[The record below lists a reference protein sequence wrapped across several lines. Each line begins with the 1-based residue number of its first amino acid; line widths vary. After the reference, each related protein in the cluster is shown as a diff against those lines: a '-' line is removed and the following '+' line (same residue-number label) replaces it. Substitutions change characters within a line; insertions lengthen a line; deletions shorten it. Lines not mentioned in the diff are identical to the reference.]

1 MANKPIQTSDIIQ
14 DKVLEKTIK
23 EFEAWG
29 VVVKKVESDLLDLAK
44 VTKKGLFDI
53 DTKKVESV
61 KKLSSEIAELE
72 AKTKLLNTSRQNQKK
87 TLSEVEKLQLKL
99 SKIRK
104 GELDETIKLRA
115 EISKETK
122 QRKENSVS
130 ILKTTLAYKKL
141 TIATNKA
148 QLEFKELAVQFG
160 VNSKQAESALQRY
173 NRLDDALRKVNNTAR
188 DGRRDVGRYGI
199 ATKGLGVNLASI
211 GSSLVGGLGIVA
223 GVQLFTRVLKD
234 SFDIIRN
241 FSKAQSDLAS
251 ILGTTASEIT
261 DLTELFKE
269 LGSTTVFSATEVTKA
284 GEELAKLGF
293 NAEQIKGS
301 LQGVLDTA
309 VALGT
314 DIPRASTL
322 VAGTLN
328 AFNLSAKESSRVASV
343 LGVASTKS
351 ALDIA
356 KLETSLSNVG
366 TTANAFGLSIEETT
380 AVLGLLAD
388 KNIDAS
394 TAGSQFRNILL
405 LSSKEGLNYR
415 EALDVIANSTDKAG
429 TALKLF
435 GKQGVSVALALAD
448 QKDVI
453 DSTTEAITNQDEAL
467 EKLVNERLNNL
478 DGDLKILSSTWEGLI
493 LSFEDGDGVLND
505 VLRGAV
511 KFATE
516 LVNIF
521 IKFNEIVGK
530 AFRII
535 GQFFDRLAV
544 EFKPLIDGIK
554 ELFNGVKELFNG
566 FGDFNIVGLITEAII
581 SRLVIAT
588 KLLVLPF
595 RLLFQQ
601 VLLLKDAFIIV
612 SNEGKKLLNLLGAD
626 FKIEPVIDIVSLQS
640 RFDKIKDIVI
650 DTFTVDK
657 LEVPTIDQQQVEK
670 AGEDFTKAFNKGISK
685 GGVGAKEEEAI
696 TGAIEKQR
704 IVVSKLQKEKEK
716 ANEEDI
722 ASINIRLG
730 IASEELKRLEELGI
744 ALKKVK
750 EIEDTRAKDA
760 NARVKQLLLDRKADE
775 IEIQGDSLKAT
786 LKNIDNKESAEIDAI
801 NNRYERELE
810 AEGLLAEQIAE
821 IQLKQQLEVEDTKNK
836 FDKLRDRENEKE
848 VKKFKDLQKTL
859 TDALQD
865 ALDARYD
872 KIQANLDRELEASKT
887 QQQRLQELADK
898 GSKDALESLQAER
911 EKEQAIEKEKL
922 RQQRQQANIQKG
934 IEVFKVLGQNDG
946 NVTKTIAD
954 VTLLEAFIK
963 TLPTAFDG
971 TEDTGKGGKGIDNKG
986 GFLSVL
992 HPNER
997 VVPKVINDKLK
1008 GISNVEL
1015 GTMAD
1020 VYNTLHPKLKEI
1032 KSDKTVVN
1040 FDRLEKAINELPKN
1054 MPMQNLIFDE
1064 QEKAYINIIKRNG
1077 KTERKH
1083 ARSNG
1088 LFR

>member
-1 MANKPIQTSDIIQ
+1 MCCKKKGEQI
-14 DKVLEKTIK
+14 EKTK
-23 EFEAWG
+23 E
-29 VVVKKVESDLLDLAK
+29 
-44 VTKKGLFDI
+44 DI
-53 DTKKVESV
+53 
-61 KKLSSEIAELE
+61 
-72 AKTKLLNTSRQNQKK
+72 
-87 TLSEVEKLQLKL
+87 
-99 SKIRK
+99 SKI
-104 GELDETIKLRA
+104 
-115 EISKETK
+115 
-122 QRKENSVS
+122 
-130 ILKTTLAYKKL
+130 
-141 TIATNKA
+141 
-148 QLEFKELAVQFG
+148 
-160 VNSKQAESALQRY
+160 
-173 NRLDDALRKVNNTAR
+173 
-188 DGRRDVGRYGI
+188 
-199 ATKGLGVNLASI
+199 
-211 GSSLVGGLGIVA
+211 
-223 GVQLFTRVLKD
+223 
-234 SFDIIRN
+234 
-241 FSKAQSDLAS
+241 
-251 ILGTTASEIT
+251 
-261 DLTELFKE
+261 
-269 LGSTTVFSATEVTKA
+269 
-284 GEELAKLGF
+284 
-293 NAEQIKGS
+293 
-301 LQGVLDTA
+301 LDT
-309 VALGT
+309 
-314 DIPRASTL
+314 DI
-322 VAGTLN
+322 
-328 AFNLSAKESSRVASV
+328 
-343 LGVASTKS
+343 TK
-351 ALDIA
+351 D
-356 KLETSLSNVG
+356 
-366 TTANAFGLSIEETT
+366 GL
-380 AVLGLLAD
+380 
-388 KNIDAS
+388 
-394 TAGSQFRNILL
+394 
-405 LSSKEGLNYR
+405 
-415 EALDVIANSTDKAG
+415 
-429 TALKLF
+429 
-435 GKQGVSVALALAD
+435 
-448 QKDVI
+448 
-453 DSTTEAITNQDEAL
+453 
-467 EKLVNERLNNL
+467 
-478 DGDLKILSSTWEGLI
+478 
-493 LSFEDGDGVLND
+493 
-505 VLRGAV
+505 
-511 KFATE
+511 
-516 LVNIF
+516 
-521 IKFNEIVGK
+521 
-530 AFRII
+530 
-535 GQFFDRLAV
+535 
-544 EFKPLIDGIK
+544 
-554 ELFNGVKELFNG
+554 
-566 FGDFNIVGLITEAII
+566 
-581 SRLVIAT
+581 
-588 KLLVLPF
+588 
-595 RLLFQQ
+595 
-601 VLLLKDAFIIV
+601 
-612 SNEGKKLLNLLGAD
+612 
-626 FKIEPVIDIVSLQS
+626 
-640 RFDKIKDIVI
+640 
-650 DTFTVDK
+650 
-657 LEVPTIDQQQVEK
+657 
-670 AGEDFTKAFNKGISK
+670 
-685 GGVGAKEEEAI
+685 GAKEEEAI

-848 VKKFKDLQKTL
+848 VKKFKELQATI
-859 TDALQD
+859 TDVLQD

-872 KIQANLDRELEASKT
+872 KIQANLDRELEATKT

-934 IEVFKVLGQNDG
+934 IEVFKVLGKNDG